1 MGKINGQK
9 IITSSTAC
17 SYLLEAMFLLALGI
31 LYLFFLY
38 KQRWE
43 ISEYPSALPVL
54 IILVFLTII
63 LMITIIYAIQN
74 PILRAFL
81 SVFIIGQSVIYMTMN
96 D

>member
-1 MGKINGQK
+1 MSKDFIEK
-9 IITSSTAC
+9 H
-17 SYLLEAMFLLALGI
+17 ALK
-31 LYLFFLY
+31 LVLF
-38 KQRWE
+38 

-81 SVFIIGQSVIYMTMN
+81 SVFIIGQSVIYMIMN